1 MFLAVPQD
9 MQDLSFPTR
18 DWTHVHVSGHPLDRQ
33 GSPCVVFFIKNIIG
47 VIGKI
52 WLMSLHHMVALY
64 EYQPSDLSDCIVIM
78 WEYVLVF

>member
-18 DWTHVHVSGHPLDRQ
+18 DWTHVQVNGHPLDGQ
-33 GSPCVVFFIKNIIG
+33 GSPCLVFFIKNIIG

-52 WLMSLHHMVALY
+52 WLMSLDHMVALY
-64 EYQPSDLSDCIVIM
+64 EHQLSDLSDYIVIM